1 MYESTRAFGNE
12 TKITRL
18 FKSGLVCKNWTETHI
33 GPAILPPVPFSPFQ
47 QHAVH
52 PTAQGGVIGGFL
64 DYKIFLKKEE
74 TRIFNQNDP
83 QNSIEIWK
91 IHLFGGVI
99 HDVVAQFINLSL

>member
-1 MYESTRAFGNE
+1 MKALVPSGM
-12 TKITRL
+12 KL
-18 FKSGLVCKNWTETHI
+18 KSPDYSKAVLYARI
-33 GPAILPPVPFSPFQ
+33 GRKPTSDRPFLLQFPFQ

-91 IHLFGGVI
+91 IRLFGVI